1 VSESGGEEE
10 PVKQWEARYTVLAVG
25 AVAVLVL
32 MAGYAIVTGTRNAD
46 GVAVANEGGSEAAVT
61 DDVGKE
67 EAAVAE
73 ASPTAPATRD
83 EELEVTSEPENVE
96 SEDDRPSRLRNA
108 TRSWN
113 TNWSKRTIEYDEL
126 LSGGPP
132 RDGIPSIDDPL
143 FIRPDEAA
151 RWLADNEPV
160 IALEIGGDAR
170 AYPLQILTWHEIVN
184 DVVGDVPVTVTF
196 CPLCNSAI
204 TFDRRLGG
212 EVYEFGTSGLLRN
225 SDLVMYDR
233 TTESLWQQL
242 TGEAIVGDLV
252 GQRLTF
258 LPSSLV
264 SFEDFRGAYPEGI
277 VLSRDT
283 GYSRDYGRNP
293 YAGYDT
299 IGRSPFLFTG
309 PEDGRLPAVE
319 RVVTVALEN
328 AAVAYP
334 LSVLSEL
341 GVIHDTQDG
350 RDLVVFH
357 TAGTSSALG
366 AGAIAQGEDV
376 GATGVFDPN
385 LDGQLLTFDADGGSI
400 VDEQTGSTWNVLGQ
414 AVEGPLAGSSL
425 EPIVHGDHFWFA
437 WAAFKPDTIVYEAE

>member
-1 VSESGGEEE
+1 
-10 PVKQWEARYTVLAVG
+10 
-25 AVAVLVL
+25 
-32 MAGYAIVTGTRNAD
+32 
-46 GVAVANEGGSEAAVT
+46 
-61 DDVGKE
+61 
-67 EAAVAE
+67 
-73 ASPTAPATRD
+73 
-83 EELEVTSEPENVE
+83 
-96 SEDDRPSRLRNA
+96 
-108 TRSWN
+108 
-113 TNWSKRTIEYDEL
+113 
-126 LSGGPP
+126 
-132 RDGIPSIDDPL
+132 
-143 FIRPDEAA
+143 
-151 RWLADNEPV
+151 
-160 IALEIGGDAR
+160 
-170 AYPLQILTWHEIVN
+170 
-184 DVVGDVPVTVTF
+184 
-196 CPLCNSAI
+196 
-204 TFDRRLGG
+204 
-212 EVYEFGTSGLLRN
+212 
-225 SDLVMYDR
+225 
-233 TTESLWQQL
+233 
-242 TGEAIVGDLV
+242 
-252 GQRLTF
+252 
-258 LPSSLV
+258 V

-328 AAVAYP
+328 ATVAYP

-341 GVIHDTQDG
+341 GVIQDTQDG

-366 AGAIAQGEDV
+366 AGMIAQGEDV

-385 LDGQLLTFDADGGSI
+385 LDGRLLAFDADGGSI

-437 WAAFKPDTIVYEAE
+437 WAAFQPDTIVYETE